1 MSTFNHSDENNKGI
15 TFDATAKAHMLEMGR
30 WTKFLAIFFWVVMA
44 LAVATGI
51 IMVFIYFPALYADSN
66 EEAYGIAVGL
76 MVVVVMIVYAA
87 VFFYPTWALYKYASM
102 VKHAINSS
110 DQYLFNKA
118 LQYLKNYF
126 RYTGILII
134 VLTSLYIVS
143 MLFTGFFAMLV

>member
-1 MSTFNHSDENNKGI
+1 MSMFNHSDENKGI
-15 TFDATAKAHMLEMGR
+15 TLDATAKAHMLEMGR
-30 WTKFLAIFFWVVMA
+30 WTKFLAIFMWVIMTLFFVTGIVMA
-44 LAVATGI
+44 FT
-51 IMVFIYFPALYADSN
+51 YFPALYADSN
-66 EEAYGIAVGL
+66 EEAYGVVVGIM
-76 MVVVVMIVYAA
+76 MVVIMIVYAA
-87 VFFYPTWALYKYASM
+87 VFFYPTWVLYKYASM
-102 VKHAINSS
+102 VKQAINNA